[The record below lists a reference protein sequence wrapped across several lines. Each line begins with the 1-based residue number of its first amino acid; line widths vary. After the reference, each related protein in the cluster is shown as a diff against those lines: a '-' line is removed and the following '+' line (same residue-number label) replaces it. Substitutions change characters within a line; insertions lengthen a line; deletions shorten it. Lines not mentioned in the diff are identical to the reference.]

1 MQKARNTTI
10 IILIFIVSYF
20 LFSQFYLKSFGN
32 AYTYVINPIF
42 FVLMA
47 IVMKFFINSLY
58 KTTVYQKD
66 IIFYVLIT
74 ACAYG
79 IIELVSGLFLTYG
92 NNPYANTFKGVLL
105 NLYSTGIIIICIE
118 YIRFKLINNVYKKD
132 KNLIFVLIVITFALK
147 DIPIYQF
154 IHGIGTY
161 VIFKTIFT
169 TILPSIIKNILFT
182 YIAMY
187 TDYKPGIIYQL
198 ILYLMLWIPPILPN
212 APWIYNSVIEILFP
226 LILLLYCIYDV
237 SARDKYHLYRY
248 LHPIKPRGVIPL
260 TICVVLAIWF
270 AIGIFPIR
278 PLGIATGSM
287 KPTLNVGDLVFIKK
301 CNANSI
307 EVNDVIEYKRQNY
320 SVIHRVVSKYQ
331 KDGVFYFITK
341 GDNNSNND
349 TDPVREEY
357 LKGKVVGR
365 IPYLAMPT
373 IWIDNLGGR
382 QVNVDVETGN

>member
-320 SVIHRVVSKYQ
+320 
-331 KDGVFYFITK
+331 
-341 GDNNSNND
+341 
-349 TDPVREEY
+349 
-357 LKGKVVGR
+357 
-365 IPYLAMPT
+365 
-373 IWIDNLGGR
+373 
-382 QVNVDVETGN
+382 